1 MIKQREFGFRFAIF
15 VASVFA
21 AVAAFGEIQVSV
33 TISGSLEEMLPILM
47 QLKESGSQIKLESDD
62 EVRVHVHSVTSEE
75 GDMHVGQEAE
85 EGKAPTA
92 SNPAFVEPKIVPEA
106 VKAGE
111 EITLTVKL
119 ADPNR
124 VVDTLSAEVA
134 IPKPVTV
141 DLFDKGDEGDEV
153 AGDNIWTRKLM
164 IPADTPVGSY
174 EVRISA
180 FDADGKPIQ
189 IVKPDGTQ
197 APLMITTLVN
207 VNP

>member
-1 MIKQREFGFRFAIF
+1 MIKQREFGFRFAVF

-33 TISGSLEEMLPILM
+33 TISGNLEEMLPILM

-62 EVRVHVHSVTSEE
+62 EVRVHVHSVTSEK

-85 EGKAPTA
+85 EVKAPTA
-92 SNPAFVEPKIVPEA
+92 SNPALVEPKIVPES